1 MPDSGGRRV
10 REGIRTSQHSREEI
24 SSRKTVTHHNIL
36 KSRSRQI
43 TGIAGG
49 LLVIAAICWL
59 GWLLLHQLTG
69 FTGLS
74 TLPLPGI
81 APAATPTPPL
91 SPLLAA
97 GISLGHSSQTPALSA
112 QQALQIAGTLEPDA
126 AANAKKVISEYVLLN
141 YAQKNSTQPDM
152 TNRPAW
158 MIYYQQIPLQS
169 SDPAVDPTPFP
180 QSHHDLYVF
189 LDATSGKELLAVWV

>member
-1 MPDSGGRRV
+1 MLLPLVCLHGCSRP
-10 REGIRTSQHSREEI
+10 GIEPVQLTLISPHRDEIREEAALAF
-24 SSRKTVTHHNIL
+24 KDWF
-36 KSRSRQI
+36 RSR
-43 TGIAGG
+43 AE
-49 LLVIAAICWL
+49 AH
-59 GWLLLHQLTG
+59 LHD
-69 FTGLS
+69 
-74 TLPLPGI
+74 
-81 APAATPTPPL
+81 
-91 SPLLAA
+91 
-97 GISLGHSSQTPALSA
+97 A

-126 AANAKKVISEYVLLN
+126 AAHAKKVISEYVLLN

-169 SDPAVDPTPFP
+169 TDPAVDPTPFP